1 MHAEQPVRTGRAKRL
16 PRAVRER
23 QILDAAVDVFSRLG
37 FHAASMDEISEV
49 AGISKPMLYAYLGS
63 KEELFA
69 TCIRREATRMME
81 AIAGGVEAEAAPDVQ
96 LWSGLRAFFG
106 FVGENRASWQVLHR
120 QASSQGG
127 PFAAEL
133 ADMRGRAI
141 SLVAALL
148 VHSSDFANVPRAGD
162 KEAES
167 LAAALVG
174 AGESLADWW
183 LDNPE
188 EPAGVVAARLMN
200 LVWMGFGD
208 LVAGDVWHPPS
219 RRAENAGASTTGS
232 TAAVTPA
239 NGG

>member
-1 MHAEQPVRTGRAKRL
+1 MRTEGRAKRL

-23 QILDAAVDVFSRLG
+23 QIMDAAVDVFSRLG

-69 TCIRREATRMME
+69 TCIRREATAMME
-81 AIAGGVEAEAAPDVQ
+81 AIATGVEPDQEPDVQ

-106 FVGENRASWQVLHR
+106 FVGENRASWLVLHR
-120 QASSQGG
+120 QASTQGG

-133 ADMRGRAI
+133 ADMRGRAV

-148 VHSSDFANVPRAGD
+148 TQSTKAPAT
-162 KEAES
+162 KLEAES

-174 AGESLADWW
+174 AGESLAEWW
-183 LDNPE
+183 LDHPE

-208 LVAGDVWHPPS
+208 LVDGNVWHPPS
-219 RRAENAGASTTGS
+219 RR
-232 TAAVTPA
+232 
-239 NGG
+239 

>member
-1 MHAEQPVRTGRAKRL
+1 MHAEEPIRPVRAKRL

-23 QILDAAVDVFSRLG
+23 QILDAAVAVFSRLG

-63 KEELFA
+63 KEDLFA
-69 TCIRREATRMME
+69 TCIRREATLMIE
-81 AIAGGVEAEAAPDVQ
+81 AIGDGVRPGEAPDVQ
-96 LWSGLRAFFG
+96 LWCGLRAFFG
-106 FVGENRASWQVLHR
+106 FVGEHRASWQVLHR

-127 PFAAEL
+127 PFAQEL

-148 VHSSDFANVPRAGD
+148 MHSADSQGVGHASRDTEG
-162 KEAES
+162 

-183 LDNPE
+183 LDHPE
-188 EPAGVVAARLMN
+188 ESAAAVASRLMN

-208 LVAGDVWHPPS
+208 LVEGRVWHPP
-219 RRAENAGASTTGS
+219 AKG
-232 TAAVTPA
+232 
-239 NGG
+239 

>member
-1 MHAEQPVRTGRAKRL
+1 MHAEQPVRPGRAKRL

-23 QILDAAVDVFSRLG
+23 QIMDAAVDVFSRLG

-81 AIAGGVEAEAAPDVQ
+81 AIANGVEAEEPPDVQ

-127 PFAAEL
+127 PFAEEL

-148 VHSSDFANVPRAGD
+148 VHSSDFTNVPRAGD

-219 RRAENAGASTTGS
+219 RRSGPGPEGDA
-232 TAAVTPA
+232 
-239 NGG
+239 